1 MRWPAIKRGGS
12 ATALA
17 IVPAVGSL
25 GTGTWLYLTH
35 APIAGITAVTLGTVT
50 TAVVAIVKIRT
61 NRTPKQVHAEAQADL
76 AQQIEDKRVAMLLKT
91 LDEVV
96 ISKQTDAAS
105 RQDLINLLRQ
115 LTNQTATEPAELPP
129 HAPAELPPPA
139 MTSSESPGAPVSTEG
154 QISDEQLQRILDEDP
169 DSNAD
174 ALIGGRL
181 SRPPSRHPSRPLAAL
196 NS

>member
-17 IVPAVGSL
+17 IVPVVGSL

-35 APIAGITAVTLGTVT
+35 GPIAGITAVTLGTVT

-61 NRTPKQVHAEAQADL
+61 NRTPRQVHAEAQAGL

-105 RQDLINLLRQ
+105 RQDLIRLVQQ
-115 LTNQTATEPAELPP
+115 LTSPVASEPAELPP
-129 HAPAELPPPA
+129 PAPAELPPPA
-139 MTSSESPGAPVSTEG
+139 MASSESPRAPESTEG

-174 ALIGGRL
+174 ALIDAGRSKPL
-181 SRPPSRHPSRPLAAL
+181 SRHPSQLLAAL